1 MRQRKPKMKTW
12 KKVLIWA
19 ASIIVVLG
27 VGGLFAANYAM
38 DKMIAQLSAS
48 LEDELLEEVITTPTD
63 APSGGG
69 DGTVDQPATT
79 SEPGGEG
86 SEEQAETD
94 GSAGGQNNQSEV
106 ESKPSPTN
114 GYSAEIS
121 TDKAKDVQDKITV
134 AEKAQLASVFLKQLS
149 MDDIKALQELAS
161 GGLGIEEKKEART
174 LILDRLTPEQYD
186 ELIEIAKKYGMSQG
200 RSYEEVSKDK

>member
-12 KKVLIWA
+12 KKVLIWV

-48 LEDELLEEVITTPTD
+48 LEDELLEEVITTPT
-63 APSGGG
+63 ATPNGGG
-69 DGTVDQPATT
+69 DGTVNQPAT
-79 SEPGGEG
+79 SEPDGEG
-86 SEEQAETD
+86 SEGQVDSPSSSSGQSNEFNNGVNS
-94 GSAGGQNNQSEV
+94 GSM
-106 ESKPSPTN
+106 N

-134 AEKAQLASVFLKQLS
+134 SEKAQLASVFLKQLS
-149 MDDIKALQELAS
+149 MDDIKTLQELAG
-161 GGLGIEEKKEART
+161 GGLNQEEKKEART
-174 LILDRLTPEQYD
+174 LILNRLTPEQYD
-186 ELIEIAKKYGMSQG
+186 GLIKIAKKYGMSQG
-200 RSYEEVSKDK
+200 RSYEEVSKEQ

>member
-48 LEDELLEEVITTPTD
+48 LEDELLEEVIPTPTD

-69 DGTVDQPATT
+69 DGTVDQPAT
-79 SEPGGEG
+79 SEPDGEG
-86 SEEQAETD
+86 SEGQAETD

-106 ESKPSPTN
+106 GSKPSPTN

-121 TDKAKDVQDKITV
+121 TDKAKDVQNKITV
-134 AEKAQLASVFLKQLS
+134 SEKAQLASVFLKQLS

-161 GGLGIEEKKEART
+161 GGLNLDEKKEART

-186 ELIEIAKKYGMSQG
+186 DLIQIAKKYGMSKG
-200 RSYEEVSKDK
+200 KSYEEVSKEK

>member
-48 LEDELLEEVITTPTD
+48 LEDELLEEVIPTPTD
-63 APSGGG
+63 APSDGG
-69 DGTVDQPATT
+69 DGTVDQPAT
-79 SEPGGEG
+79 SEPDREG
-86 SEEQAETD
+86 SEGQVD
-94 GSAGGQNNQSEV
+94 SPGNSGGQSNQSNNGV
-106 ESKPSPTN
+106 NSGSTN

-121 TDKAKDVQDKITV
+121 TDKAKNVQDKITV
-134 AEKAQLASVFLKQLS
+134 SEKAQLASVFLKQLS

-161 GGLGIEEKKEART
+161 GGLNLDEKKEART

-186 ELIEIAKKYGMSQG
+186 GLIQIAKKYGMSQG
-200 RSYEEVSKDK
+200 KSYEEVSKEQ

>member
-19 ASIIVVLG
+19 GSIIVVLG
-27 VGGLFAANYAM
+27 IGGLFAANYVM

-69 DGTVDQPATT
+69 DGTVDQPAT
-79 SEPGGEG
+79 SEPDGEG
-86 SEEQAETD
+86 SEGQVDSPSSSSGQSNEFNNGVNS
-94 GSAGGQNNQSEV
+94 GSM
-106 ESKPSPTN
+106 N

-134 AEKAQLASVFLKQLS
+134 SEKAQLASVFLKQLS
-149 MDDIKALQELAS
+149 MDDIKTLQELAG
-161 GGLGIEEKKEART
+161 GGLNQEEKKEART
-174 LILDRLTPEQYD
+174 LILNRLTPEQYD
-186 ELIEIAKKYGMSQG
+186 GLIKIAKKYGMSQG
-200 RSYEEVSKDK
+200 RSYEEVSKEQ